1 MQVGSVMILF
11 VGLAVAILFM
21 GFKVVPQGYEWTVER
36 FGRYTNTLKP
46 GLNIIVPVMDRIGRK
61 LNVMES
67 VLDIPPQEVIPPTTP
82 RCRSTLS
89 ASSKSSTRRKPP
101 TR

>member
-1 MQVGSVMILF
+1 MEFSYVVLLF
-11 VGLAVAILFM
+11 VVLALSLLFM

-46 GLNIIVPVMDRIGRK
+46 GLNIIIPVMDSIGRK

-67 VLDIPPQEVIPPTTP
+67 VLDIPPQEVQRLFKGDSRTI
-82 RCRSTLS
+82 RFVGAGRGNF
-89 ASSKSSTRRKPP
+89 AG
-101 TR
+101 

>member
-1 MQVGSVMILF
+1 MEIGSVMLLF

-46 GLNIIVPVMDRIGRK
+46 GLRLSTEAICRHVTELLDADFDAWLSSETGDWLLECYHEGEIAYGR
-61 LNVMES
+61 L
-67 VLDIPPQEVIPPTTP
+67 PG
-82 RCRSTLS
+82 
-89 ASSKSSTRRKPP
+89 
-101 TR
+101 

>member
-1 MQVGSVMILF
+1 MGITTVVLLF
-11 VGLAVAILFM
+11 VALAVAIVFM

-61 LNVMES
+61 LNVMEA
-67 VLDIPPQEVIPPTTP
+67 VLDIPRRKPSAPTTP
-82 RCRSTLS
+82 SSRSTPC
-89 ASSKSSTRRKPP
+89 ASSR
-101 TR
+101 